1 MKKSQWLWW
10 VNLLLFVALTVQITT
25 VVLRDELPFKTFALF
40 HFWCGRLLL
49 TLAVVHLILNWG
61 WMKTNVL
68 RFLKGPQAN

>member
-1 MKKSQWLWW
+1 
-10 VNLLLFVALTVQITT
+10 VQITT

>member
-25 VVLRDELPFKTFALF
+25 VVLRDEPFKTFALF